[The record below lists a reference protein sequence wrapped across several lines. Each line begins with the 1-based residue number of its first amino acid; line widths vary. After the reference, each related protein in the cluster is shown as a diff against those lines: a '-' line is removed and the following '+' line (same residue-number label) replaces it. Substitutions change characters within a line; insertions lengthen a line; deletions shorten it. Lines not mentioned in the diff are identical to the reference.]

1 VIKFEESINMEK
13 IFINFFKSFK
23 KTIRNNYN
31 LVDFAKKSKKNTLP
45 RSRASINK
53 EYQILNKY
61 KQKLISKE
69 EAFKQLITL
78 KELTGI
84 DAKNILKNIDN
95 NNVTPMK
102 LND

>member
-1 VIKFEESINMEK
+1 MTDK
-13 IFINFFKSFK
+13 ISDKDKIDWK
-23 KTIRNNYN
+23 K
-31 LVDFAKKSKKNTLP
+31 LA
-45 RSRASINK
+45 
-53 EYQILNKY
+53 LNKY